1 MNTLITMSRVSLNQR
16 TGNVRMH
23 CHWSAIV
30 APVAMLILWYLALG
44 FRAPPTAV
52 HGIGRHKPMHVMMA
66 REAHRLSRFKE
77 ADYPCDDS
85 DGPDRHACQV
95 RCGHGSCMEPYS
107 LCLAHLE
114 CGAIVVNEEITFAT
128 LKRTMPRDPSGVM
141 LLRTCSSREEWRAW
155 LSVASLASVAVTESP
170 PRPIRLALSRIV
182 GHDFACPDSEGTD
195 PEACQLQ
202 CHPASDP
209 RCVVA
214 YHRCLAHASCDVVE
228 LNAPEC
234 TWATLKATSK
244 SAAAAE
250 GAASGLGLTLLIETE
265 VQWQHAFRAVQLA
278 AHEGVGAARAMLLH
292 PEWRDAPAAHATQAA
307 RPLALDLSPS
317 AEAEGDDFS
326 CVAESEGNATD
337 SCQVACLEAGC
348 MEGYQLCQRHVQCVA
363 VHLNEDRTWATLKKA
378 SLRRTQAAPSH
389 AASEA
394 TMIRT
399 MDEWLKHACKLP
411 HHDEA
416 RRQRRRG
423 LLLSGFLLRGQQR
436 GSLEAEEPKEFV
448 DGACH
453 AYY

>member
-1 MNTLITMSRVSLNQR
+1 MSSVSLNQR

-30 APVAMLILWYLALG
+30 APVAMLILWFLALG

-52 HGIGRHKPMHVMMA
+52 HGTGRHKPMQVMMA

-77 ADYPCDDS
+77 GDYPCDDS

-114 CGAIVVNEEITFAT
+114 CGAIVVNEDITFAT

-141 LLRTCSSREEWRAW
+141 LLRSCSSREEWRAW
-155 LSVASLASVAVTESP
+155 LSAASLASVAVTESP
-170 PRPIRLALSRIV
+170 PRPIRLAMSRVV

-195 PEACQLQ
+195 LEACQLQ

-209 RCVVA
+209 CCVVA

-244 SAAAAE
+244 SAAAAAE
-250 GAASGLGLTLLIETE
+250 GAASGLGLTQLIKTE

-278 AHEGVGAARAMLLH
+278 AHEGVGAARAMQLH
-292 PEWRDAPAAHATQAA
+292 PEWRDAPAAAQAT
-307 RPLALDLSPS
+307 RPLSLDLSPS
-317 AEAEGDDFS
+317 ADAEGDDFS

-348 MEGYQLCQRHVQCVA
+348 MEGYKLCQRHVQCVA
-363 VHLNEDRTWATLKKA
+363 VHLNADRTWATLKRVSMK
-378 SLRRTQAAPSH
+378 RTQAAPSH
-389 AASEA
+389 AASVA
-394 TMIRT
+394 TTIRT
-399 MDEWLKHACKLP
+399 MDEWLKLACKLP

-423 LLLSGFLLRGQQR
+423 LLSRLLLRSQQR
-436 GSLEAEEPKEFV
+436 GSLVAEEPKELV

-453 AYY
+453 AYMHY